1 MCKLL
6 KIKKNA
12 MNGAKPT
19 EIDQDLYFIN
29 ISWVM
34 FYTVLA

>member
-1 MCKLL
+1 MVQ
-6 KIKKNA
+6 IIEEKKNA

-19 EIDQDLYFIN
+19 EIDQDLYIIN

-34 FYTVLA
+34 F